1 MMATRLENAVALTR
15 TMLAA
20 AEHQDWDAYSGA
32 RRDRGA
38 LFTDDLYTDPDAR
51 EALYEL
57 AELQQRLCAVLGALR
72 GEAMARSVACQ
83 RSTTALKSYRA
94 VRAAPVEGVN

>member
-1 MMATRLENAVALTR
+1 MATRLEHAVALTR

-20 AEHQDWDAYSGA
+20 AEHQDWNLYRGA
-32 RRDRGA
+32 QRDRGT

-57 AELQQRLCAVLGALR
+57 TELQQRLCAVLGALR
-72 GEAMARSVACQ
+72 GEAMAKSVACQ
-83 RSTTALKSYRA
+83 RSATALKSYRA
-94 VRAAPVEGVN
+94 VRTAPIEVVN